1 VTDPA
6 AAVNA
11 EVARL
16 ARQGVKVIVAMGHMG
31 ATSGTLNEPQGPLMD
46 LSDQLRGVPVL
57 MGDHTDFQVLTRRPG
72 QRLVT
77 ESRSKGIR
85 FTRVRLV
92 INPSNGKL
100 VYKTADFHKPW
111 TIGTPPD
118 AAIKAR
124 IDALQAELAPRLNQ
138 LLGNSTRYIPR
149 SDSCGRADGRL
160 CESLVGNVVTD
171 ALRSKYGTDFAIT
184 NSGGLRADLTC
195 PITDNPQDF
204 CPPYAPPPYP
214 ITRGKTLEVL
224 PFGNV
229 SVTLQVNGAELKQIL
244 ENGVSAMPGAN
255 GRFAQVSGLCFTYNI
270 NLPAGS
276 RVVSAVRQ
284 APNGSCTGAPIDFS
298 AASTYTVAMN
308 DFMVGGGDNYPNFA
322 SRATSRDIMEQD
334 LADYITAAGT
344 ISPTI
349 QGRIVC
355 TGTGCPTVTA
365 AP

>member
-1 VTDPA
+1 
-6 AAVNA
+6 
-11 EVARL
+11 
-16 ARQGVKVIVAMGHMG
+16 
-31 ATSGTLNEPQGPLMD
+31 
-46 LSDQLRGVPVL
+46 

-72 QRLVT
+72 GLLVT
-77 ESRSKGIR
+77 ESRSKGLR
-85 FTRVRLV
+85 FTRVRIV
-92 INPSNGKL
+92 VNEKTGKV
-100 VYKTADFHKPW
+100 VYRTGDFHRPW
-111 TIGTPPD
+111 VIGTDPD
-118 AAIKAR
+118 PAIKAR
-124 IDALQAELAPRLNQ
+124 IDQLQAELAPQLNQ
-138 LLGNSTRYIPR
+138 VLGNSTRYIPR
-149 SDSCGRADGRL
+149 ADSCGRSDGRL

-171 ALRSKYGTDFAIT
+171 ALRSKYGVDFAIT

-195 PITDNPQDF
+195 PITDNAQDF

-255 GRFAQVSGLCFTYNI
+255 GRFAQVSGLCFTYNVD
-270 NLPAGS
+270 LPSGS

-284 APNGSCTGAPIDFS
+284 ATDGSCTGAPVDLT
-298 AASTYTVAMN
+298 AASTYQIAMN

-322 SRATSRDIMEQD
+322 ARATSRDIMEQD
-334 LADYITAAGT
+334 LADYIQAQGT